1 MDRRYWWGILVGGA
15 VISAAAVLWWQQ
27 GRSRIDPSD
36 TALVER
42 GRGLY
47 AKACAECHGAEL
59 QGEADWRTRKPNGEL
74 PAPPHDS
81 SGHTWHH
88 DDEYLFAV
96 TKHGLARF
104 APPDYKSAMP
114 SFVGTLSDADIRA
127 VLSYIKSTW
136 PDEIRKRQEALNQ
149 RR

>member
-1 MDRRYWWGILVGGA
+1 MNGRLIGGIGLVVAAVAAGA
-15 VISAAAVLWWQQ
+15 VWWWQ
-27 GRSRIDPSD
+27 GRSRIDASD
-36 TALVER
+36 MAAVER
-42 GRGLY
+42 GRVVY
-47 AKACAECHGAEL
+47 AKSCAECHGQDL
-59 QGEADWRTRKPNGEL
+59 QGEADWRVRKPNGEL

-127 VLSYIKSTW
+127 ALAYIKSTW
-136 PDEIRKRQEALNQ
+136 PEEIRQRQEALNN

>member
-1 MDRRYWWGILVGGA
+1 MDRRIAGGIVLAAAIG
-15 VISAAAVLWWQQ
+15 SAAMAWWWQ
-27 GRSRIDPSD
+27 GRNRIDATD
-36 TALVER
+36 RGQVER
-42 GRGLY
+42 GRGVY
-47 AKACAECHGAEL
+47 AQACAECHGADL
-59 QGEADWRTRKPNGEL
+59 QGEPDWRIRKPNGEL
-74 PAPPHDS
+74 PAPPHDA

-127 VLSYIKSTW
+127 VLAFIKSTW
-136 PDEIRKRQEALNQ
+136 PEEIRKRQEALSQ
-149 RR
+149 KR

>member
-1 MDRRYWWGILVGGA
+1 MDARFTGSVLALVTA
-15 VISAAAVLWWQQ
+15 LSAAGWWWWNGQ
-27 GRSRIDPSD
+27 GRIDADDP
-36 TALVER
+36 AQVAR
-42 GRGLY
+42 GQAVYGRH
-47 AKACAECHGAEL
+47 CAQCHGAQL
-59 QGEADWRTRKPNGEL
+59 QGEPDWRVRKPNGEL
-74 PAPPHDS
+74 PAPPHDA

-114 SFVGTLSDADIRA
+114 SGRCPMPTSAPCWFSSNRPGRN
-127 VLSYIKSTW
+127 
-136 PDEIRKRQEALNQ
+136 RQRQQALNDRP

>member
-1 MDRRYWWGILVGGA
+1 MNRRIGWGIVL
-15 VISAAAVLWWQQ
+15 AAAIGSAVVAWWWQ
-27 GRSRIDPSD
+27 GRDRIDATD
-36 TALVER
+36 KALVER
-42 GRGLY
+42 GRGIY
-47 AKACAECHGAEL
+47 ARACAECHGADL
-59 QGEADWRTRKPNGEL
+59 QGEPDWRIRKPSGEL
-74 PAPPHDS
+74 PAPPHDA

-127 VLSYIKSTW
+127 VLAFIKSTW

-149 RR
+149 KR